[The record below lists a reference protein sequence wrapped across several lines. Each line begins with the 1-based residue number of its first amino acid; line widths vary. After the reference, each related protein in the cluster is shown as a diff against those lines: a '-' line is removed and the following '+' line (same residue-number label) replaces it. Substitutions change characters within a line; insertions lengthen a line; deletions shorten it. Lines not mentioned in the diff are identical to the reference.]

1 MLQSDAQEDDDLQVQ
16 HLQLLYELDARS
28 SDVELLV
35 LEEERDLVA
44 RGLRCCKERH
54 DKNVHIEVSFVQKA
68 AVAKTALRLV
78 KKAGV
83 VLTFATG

>member
-44 RGLRCCKERH
+44 RGL
-54 DKNVHIEVSFVQKA
+54 
-68 AVAKTALRLV
+68 
-78 KKAGV
+78 
-83 VLTFATG
+83 